1 MWLTRLCIYG
11 AAFCSVASLS
21 TSCGGGS
28 QPSPEPTPAGAPAS
42 VSASPRYDPDV
53 ITLAELEQSSL
64 GDVDAL
70 AIIKQ
75 LRPQFMAFRGNVSG
89 SDPSGAGTV
98 HVMIDNG
105 RLSGPDVLSTIR
117 RNEILEIRYL
127 NASTAAQRFGSV
139 SRAGPVILIRRR

>member
-1 MWLTRLCIYG
+1 MSPIRLCLYG
-11 AAFCSVASLS
+11 AALCTVASLQ
-21 TSCGGGS
+21 TSCGGGNP
-28 QPSPEPTPAGAPAS
+28 PSSEPTPAGATAS
-42 VSASPRYDPDV
+42 VSASTRYDPDV

-75 LRPQFMAFRGNVSG
+75 LRPQYMAFRGNVSG
-89 SDPSGAGTV
+89 SDQTGAGTV

-117 RNEILEIRYL
+117 RSEILEIRYL
-127 NASTAAQRFGSV
+127 NASSAAQRFGSV
-139 SRAGPVILIRRR
+139 SKAGPVILIRRR